1 MPERHPGIRLT
12 SLALG
17 MGMRRGSAFALV
29 VGEHRFRG
37 YGADLSVRTYRPAG
51 AADDGGLVLLFHGG
65 GFVAG
70 GLDGI
75 APLAARMSERLG
87 LVVATPEYTLASKRP
102 FPAAAED
109 AYAALNWASAS
120 GQCEGW
126 DPKRIVVAGE
136 EAGGNLAAV
145 CAMQA
150 RDRGGPGIV
159 AQVLVGPM
167 LDPSLSSPSMRRVP
181 ADSVHASG
189 VCGACYRA
197 YLPNAADRL
206 HPYAAPAT
214 STRLAGLAPALILA
228 CDGDPLRDEAESY
241 GAKLIA
247 AGVTTQVSRLPR
259 IDASAPCWSD
269 MAWIAIDAFL
279 RPRLANPRADSP
291 S

>member
-1 MPERHPGIRLT
+1 
-12 SLALG
+12 
-17 MGMRRGSAFALV
+17 MGMRRGSACGLRV
-29 VGEHRFRG
+29 EEHRFRG
-37 YGADLSVRTYRPAG
+37 YDSELAVRAYRPVG
-51 AADDGGLVLLFHGG
+51 AAEAGGLVLLFHGG

-70 GLDGI
+70 NLDGI
-75 APLAARMSERLG
+75 APLAARMAVRLG
-87 LVVATPEYTLASKRP
+87 LSVATPTYTLASQRP

-109 AYAALNWASAS
+109 AYAALVWANAS
-120 GQCEGW
+120 GQRHGW

-145 CAMQA
+145 CTMQA

-181 ADSVHASG
+181 ADSTHASG
-189 VCGACYRA
+189 ACGACYRA
-197 YLPNAADRL
+197 YLPNAADRM

-214 STRLAGLAPALILA
+214 ATRLAGLAPALILA

-241 GAKLIA
+241 AAKLIA

-259 IDASAPCWSD
+259 TDVSASCWSD
-269 MAWIAIDAFL
+269 AAWIAIDAFL
-279 RPRLANPRADSP
+279 RPRLASPRAASLP
-291 S
+291 RSKPVTP